1 MAYEARRLMAT
12 LTALNHLI
20 GGFEGALKCRKQVLV
35 PCGYVEEIQAALDN
49 EFARLKNGQLT
60 SLQENHHHTRPDYGD
75 APFCGDFNKCNNAE
89 GCDLCKEFELWA
101 EKLKENFRQ

>member
-1 MAYEARRLMAT
+1 MAVETKKLMAT
-12 LTALNHLI
+12 LVALEHLI
-20 GGFEGALKCRKQVLV
+20 GGFEGALKCRHQVMV
-35 PCGYVEEIQAALDN
+35 SGGYVDEIKAALDN

-60 SLQENHHHTRPDYGD
+60 SLQENHRRTRPDYGD
-75 APFCGDFNKCNNAE
+75 APFCGDFNKCNNGD